1 MNSSEADPGRIL
13 VNRYRLDEVIGAGGM
28 GRVWRGT
35 DTLLD
40 RPVAVKELTTPPNLP
55 PHEVDVL
62 RTRMIREARSAAQ
75 LSHPSIITVFDV
87 AEEDGRPWI
96 VMELVRGPSLGDIIR
111 DEGTIPIRRAANFGE
126 QMAAGLAEAHD
137 RGIVHRDIKPSNV
150 LIAGNDRAVLT
161 DFGIAHLDGSTHLTS
176 TGLLIGSPS
185 YLAPE
190 IAHGHSATS
199 ASDMWALGIT
209 LYQAVEG
216 GLPFDRPTPMAT
228 LTAIV
233 TQDLPETPNAGAL
246 RPVLEAL
253 TEKRP
258 EDRPSITEVRALL
271 REIRDSGG
279 SAATTTV
286 APALAPTEST
296 PGPAAPGAEPDW
308 NKVTSQ
314 GTVDRAVSAAPSAQ
328 PARAQAPSAA
338 ASVPGDVPRHTRE
351 GTAGSRKRTLVV
363 VAAVFV
369 LLVAAAAT
377 TLFVSVN
384 RQGDPGAGLAG
395 SSEEQEAVGSTEED
409 EPEGD
414 SEDGDPDAAENP
426 EDSEAEPEEE
436 EEDDQW
442 DFLVRYEDDSGFSL
456 DVPEDWEIDP
466 QGGMVFF
473 RNPDGGYLQVDQTPD
488 PNDDAGDDWRAL
500 EPNAKGNFG
509 GYSLIGIED
518 VDADWADDYVSAA
531 DWEFTFS
538 GRNGQM
544 HGINRGFHTEDVGYA
559 LFLVSGESENDNH
572 ALLDRI
578 SESFDPVS

>member
-1 MNSSEADPGRIL
+1 MNSSESDPGRVL

-96 VMELVRGPSLGDIIR
+96 VMELVRGPSLGDLIK
-111 DEGTIPIRRAANFGE
+111 DEGALEVPRAANVGE

-137 RGIVHRDIKPSNV
+137 RGIVHRDIKPGNV

-190 IAHGHSATS
+190 IAHGRAATP

-216 GLPFDRPTPMAT
+216 SLPFDRPTPMAT

-258 EDRPSITEVRALL
+258 EDRPSVLEVRALL
-271 REIRDSGG
+271 REIRDSG
-279 SAATTTV
+279 STSTTM
-286 APALAPTEST
+286 LAPSLE
-296 PGPAAPGAEPDW
+296 PAPEDPSDW
-308 NKVTSQ
+308 NRVTDQ
-314 GTVDRAVSAAPSAQ
+314 GTVHRAVSAAEAA
-328 PARAQAPSAA
+328 PAPAPPPAA
-338 ASVPGDVPRHTRE
+338 VPRRPRE
-351 GTAGSRKRTLVV
+351 RTAGSRSRT
-363 VAAVFV
+363 
-369 LLVAAAAT
+369 LLVAAAAVALLLVVGAT
-377 TLFVSVN
+377 TLFVSMN
-384 RQGDPGAGLAG
+384 RSDDADAGLAG
-395 SSEEQEAVGSTEED
+395 SSEEQAAGGAPEEAATEEGTED
-409 EPEGD
+409 TAEGD
-414 SEDGDPDAAENP
+414 AGADEEEAP
-426 EDSEAEPEEE
+426 EDEEE
-436 EEDDQW
+436 ADDQW
-442 DFLVRYEDDSGFSL
+442 DFLDRHEDSSGFSV
-456 DVPEDWEIDP
+456 DVPGNWEVDR
-466 QGGMVFF
+466 QGHMVYF
-473 RNPDGGYLQVDQTPD
+473 RNPDGGYLLVDQTD
-488 PNDDAGDDWRAL
+488 NPNDDAGDDWRDF
-500 EPNAKGNFG
+500 EPTGRQNFS

-518 VDADWADDYVSAA
+518 VDGGWADDYVSAA

-538 GRNGQM
+538 GRDGEM
-544 HGINRGFHTEDVGYA
+544 HAINRGFHTEDVGYA
-559 LFLVSGESENDNH
+559 LFLVSADEQDYNH
-572 ALLDRI
+572 ELLDRI
-578 SESFDPVS
+578 SESFEPAS

>member
-1 MNSSEADPGRIL
+1 MNSSESDPGRVL

-96 VMELVRGPSLGDIIR
+96 VMELVRGPSLGDLIK
-111 DEGTIPIRRAANFGE
+111 DEGALEVPRAANVGE

-137 RGIVHRDIKPSNV
+137 RGIVHRDIKPGNV

-190 IAHGHSATS
+190 IAHGRAATP

-216 GLPFDRPTPMAT
+216 SLPFDRPTPMAT

-258 EDRPSITEVRALL
+258 EDRPSVLEVRALL
-271 REIRDSGG
+271 REIRDSG
-279 SAATTTV
+279 STSTTM
-286 APALAPTEST
+286 LAPSLE
-296 PGPAAPGAEPDW
+296 PAPEDPSDR
-308 NKVTSQ
+308 NRVTDQ
-314 GTVDRAVSAAPSAQ
+314 GTVHRAVSAAEAA
-328 PARAQAPSAA
+328 PAPAPPPAA
-338 ASVPGDVPRHTRE
+338 VPRRPRE
-351 GTAGSRKRTLVV
+351 RTAGSRSRT
-363 VAAVFV
+363 
-369 LLVAAAAT
+369 LLVAAAAVALLLVVGAT
-377 TLFVSVN
+377 TLFVSMN
-384 RQGDPGAGLAG
+384 RSDDADAGLAG
-395 SSEEQEAVGSTEED
+395 SSEEQAAGGAPEEAATEEGTED
-409 EPEGD
+409 TAEGD
-414 SEDGDPDAAENP
+414 AGADEEEAP
-426 EDSEAEPEEE
+426 EDEEE
-436 EEDDQW
+436 ADDQW
-442 DFLVRYEDDSGFSL
+442 DFLDRHEDSSGFSV
-456 DVPEDWEIDP
+456 DVPGNWEVDR
-466 QGGMVFF
+466 QGHMVYF
-473 RNPDGGYLQVDQTPD
+473 RNPDGGYLLVDQTD
-488 PNDDAGDDWRAL
+488 NPNDDAGDDWRDF
-500 EPNAKGNFG
+500 EPTGRQNFS

-518 VDADWADDYVSAA
+518 VDGGWADDYVSAA

-538 GRNGQM
+538 GRDGEM
-544 HGINRGFHTEDVGYA
+544 HAINRGFHTEDVGYA
-559 LFLVSGESENDNH
+559 LFLVSADEQDYNH
-572 ALLDRI
+572 ELLDRI
-578 SESFDPVS
+578 SESFEPAS

>member
-1 MNSSEADPGRIL
+1 MNSSESDPGRVL
-13 VNRYRLDEVIGAGGM
+13 ANRYRLDEVIGAGGM

-96 VMELVRGPSLGDIIR
+96 VMELVRGPSLGDLIK
-111 DEGTIPIRRAANFGE
+111 DEGALEVPRAANVGE

-137 RGIVHRDIKPSNV
+137 RGIVHRDIKPGNV

-190 IAHGHSATS
+190 IAHGRAATP

-216 GLPFDRPTPMAT
+216 SLPFDRPTPMAT

-258 EDRPSITEVRALL
+258 EDRPSVLEVRALL
-271 REIRDSGG
+271 REIRDSG
-279 SAATTTV
+279 STSTTM
-286 APALAPTEST
+286 LAPSLE
-296 PGPAAPGAEPDW
+296 PAPEAPSDW
-308 NKVTSQ
+308 NRVTDQ
-314 GTVDRAVSAAPSAQ
+314 GTVHRAVSAAEAA
-328 PARAQAPSAA
+328 PAPAPAPPPA
-338 ASVPGDVPRHTRE
+338 PAPRPPAPRRPRE
-351 GTAGSRKRTLVV
+351 HAAGSRRRALLAAAAALALLLVV
-363 VAAVFV
+363 G
-369 LLVAAAAT
+369 AT
-377 TLFVSVN
+377 TLFVSMN
-384 RQGDPGAGLAG
+384 RSDDADAGLAG
-395 SSEEQEAVGSTEED
+395 SSEETSDGGA
-409 EPEGD
+409 PEGA
-414 SEDGDPDAAENP
+414 GD
-426 EDSEAEPEEE
+426 DSEASAGGGEDGPDEGAAEEE
-436 EEDDQW
+436 EPEEDDQW
-442 DFLVRYEDDSGFSL
+442 DFLVRHDDSSGFSV
-456 DVPEDWEIDP
+456 DVPEHWEVDR
-466 QGGMVFF
+466 QGHMVYF
-473 RNPDGGYLQVDQTPD
+473 RNPDGGYLLVDQTD
-488 PNDDAGDDWRAL
+488 NPNADAGDDWRDF
-500 EPNAKGNFG
+500 EPTGRQNFG

-531 DWEFTFS
+531 DWEFTFR
-538 GRNGQM
+538 GRNGEM
-544 HGINRGFHTEDVGYA
+544 HAVNRGFHTEDVGYA
-559 LFLVSGESENDNH
+559 LFLVSADERDYNH
-572 ALLDRI
+572 ELLDRI
-578 SESFDPVS
+578 SESFEPAS